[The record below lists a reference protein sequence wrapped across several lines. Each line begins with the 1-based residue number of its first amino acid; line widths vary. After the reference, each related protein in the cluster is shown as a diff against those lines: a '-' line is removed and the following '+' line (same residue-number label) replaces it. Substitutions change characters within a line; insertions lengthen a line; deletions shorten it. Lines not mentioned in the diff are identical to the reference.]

1 MNRNAQYDAS
11 LITGLGIKMAW
22 ATVELMSDDV
32 KNLQLLVS
40 GSQDDVDDLRIS
52 QNNGRLTLEQPAYG
66 LSTRIATERWMQVT
80 LRIPRDWRGE
90 VRASTMTGLMQ
101 VRGLAGTDF
110 SLSTVSGTLR
120 VNGLNGM
127 TAVLHTV
134 TGLLDVCGISAEKGS
149 LRTVSGDLSLYRGAF
164 RQLKLTSVSGM
175 VVAGLDEAF
184 DTLDINT
191 VSGAMSVQAPIER
204 ARISLR
210 SVTGKLKTEGV
221 ENGDGGPV
229 ISANS
234 MSGGLTVT
242 RTGVTAA
249 DADAFP
255 DKPE

>member
-1 MNRNAQYDAS
+1 MNRNETFDAS

-32 KNLQLLVS
+32 KSIQLLVS
-40 GSQDDVDDLRIS
+40 GSQDDVDDLRVS
-52 QNNGRLTLEQPAYG
+52 QSNGRLTLEQPAYG
-66 LSTRIATERWMQVT
+66 FSTRIATERWMQVT

-90 VRASTMTGLMQ
+90 VRASTMTGLLQ

-110 SLSTVSGTLR
+110 SFSTVSGTLR
-120 VNGLNGM
+120 VNGLNCM

-134 TGLLDVCGISAEKGS
+134 SGLLDVCGIAAEKGG

-184 DTLDINT
+184 ETLDVNT
-191 VSGAMSVQAPIER
+191 VSGAIAIQAPIER
-204 ARISLR
+204 AKISLR

-234 MSGGLTVT
+234 VSGGLTVT
-242 RTGVTAA
+242 RSGIPA
-249 DADAFP
+249 DGP
-255 DKPE
+255 DSAEDKE